1 MPPIPASK
9 NWMKPPNGY
18 VKINFDAAVLHR
30 RMGFGF
36 IARDSDGFVIG
47 GSSGFKDKLMK
58 ADWAEM
64 EAFDESLKMASNLNI
79 SKVIFESDCA
89 NLVNKV
95 KKRGLDITIMGCCVN
110 EACKIFDNF
119 DLVKINWTNR
129 SSNRVEDFMCKF
141 TKTDYPSEIHDIV
154 MNEAIN

>member
-1 MPPIPASK
+1 
-9 NWMKPPNGY
+9 MKPPNGY

-129 SSNRVEDFMCKF
+129 SSNRHIRALVSTTVLLIAHLCS
-141 TKTDYPSEIHDIV
+141 Y
-154 MNEAIN
+154 